1 VERLRVFAAAFVLV
15 MEDWMRTK
23 LVLSIVMVAALG
35 LFTSLSFAP
44 RASAQDTTTTS
55 KIVGTWIAD
64 TDTTDP
70 TNGPSI
76 FTFTSDGTYSEIDD
90 DGTVALGVWEEND
103 DDTVTL
109 TAWNFAG
116 DGQGGSFGGFTIRAT
131 ITLGADGDT
140 FTAKYTLEFTDP
152 VGNSSGQA
160 GPGEASGRRAH
171 AEAPGTP
178 TMTLQQLFE
187 LITANTPGGG
197 ETSSP
202 EATSEATGEA
212 TGSSTSEATEMPS
225 SEATESSTAES
236 TESATAETTPE
247 ATSTP

>member
-1 VERLRVFAAAFVLV
+1 
-15 MEDWMRTK
+15 MRTK
-23 LVLSIVMVAALG
+23 LVLSIFMVATLG

-44 RASAQDTTTTS
+44 RASAQNTTAAQS
-55 KIVGTWIAD
+55 DIVGTWIAD
-64 TDTTDP
+64 TDTSDP

-76 FTFTSDGTYSEIDD
+76 FMFTSDGTYSEMDA
-90 DGTVALGVWEEND
+90 DGTVGMGVWEEND
-103 DDTVTL
+103 DGTVTL
-109 TAWNFAG
+109 TAWENQG
-116 DGQGGSFGGFTIRAT
+116 DGQGGSFGSFKIRAT

-140 FTAKYTLEFTDP
+140 FTATYTLEFTDP
-152 VGNSSGQA
+152 VGNSSGEA
-160 GPGEASGRRAH
+160 GPGQASGRRAK

-187 LITANTPGGG
+187 LISANTPGNGG
-197 ETSSP
+197 AASP

-212 TGSSTSEATEMPS
+212 TESSTSEATEVPS
-225 SEATESSTAES
+225 SEATESSTVEA